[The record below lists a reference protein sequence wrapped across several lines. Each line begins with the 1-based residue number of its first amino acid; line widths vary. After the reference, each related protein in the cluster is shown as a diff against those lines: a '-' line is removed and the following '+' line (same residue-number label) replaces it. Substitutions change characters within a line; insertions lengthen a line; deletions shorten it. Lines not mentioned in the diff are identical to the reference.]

1 MIERFETW
9 GRSHAVTPAGWAH
22 PADEAEVCDVV
33 RGAAAA
39 GRTVRVVGGGHSWSD
54 GVVTDGVILRLDRL
68 DQLVAVDEQRGLA
81 TAQAGMRLRAFNDAL
96 AARGW
101 ALAVVGS
108 IDQQSLAG
116 LLATGTHGSSLVH
129 GNLSSFIVAM
139 RIVTA
144 SGEVLVLDEGD
155 PRLPAARVSLGALGV
170 VTEVTLRVER
180 AFQVAETTTPVSFE
194 AGVAALATLAGE
206 SEWAKLWW
214 LPHTDTALIFRGER
228 CVSPA
233 TYSARRRA
241 VDERVI
247 NAQVFRWVLAL
258 GSAVPALIP
267 ALNRLVAAIHFRAG
281 RVVGRSDLV
290 LSLAMPPVHRE
301 SEWAIPVA
309 HAVEAIRRLRAAI
322 DTQGLRVNFI
332 VEARY
337 VKGDANW
344 MSPAYERDSIQ
355 FGAYV
360 GGSPDREAFFA
371 AAAAI
376 AADYGGRPHWGKEGA
391 FDAAL
396 IRRVYPQAAAFAAL
410 VRQLDPTGVFRNR
423 FVERVIGE
431 P

>member
-1 MIERFETW
+1 VTERFETW
-9 GRSHAVTPAGWAH
+9 GKSYAVTPGGWAH
-22 PADEAEVCDVV
+22 PADEAEVCAVV
-33 RGAAAA
+33 RDAAAA
-39 GRTVRVVGGGHSWSD
+39 GRGVRVVGGGHSWSD
-54 GVVTDGVILRLDRL
+54 GVVTDGVIVRLDRL
-68 DQLVAVDEQRGLA
+68 DQLVALDEQRGLA
-81 TAQAGMRLRAFNDAL
+81 TAQGGMRLRAFDDAL

-101 ALAVVGS
+101 ALSIVGS

-139 RIVTA
+139 RIVAA

-180 AFQVAETTTPVSFE
+180 AFRIAETTTPVSFE
-194 AGVAALATLAGE
+194 AGVAALTTLARDA
-206 SEWAKLWW
+206 EWAKLWW

-228 CVSPA
+228 SDAPA
-233 TYSARRRA
+233 TYDARRRTL
-241 VDERVI
+241 DERVV
-247 NAQVFRWVLAL
+247 NAHVFRWILAL
-258 GSAVPALIP
+258 GSAVPAWIP
-267 ALNRLVAAIHFRAG
+267 ALNRIVAAVHFRAN
-281 RVVGRSDLV
+281 RVIGRSDHV

-301 SEWAIPVA
+301 SEWAIPVE
-309 HAVEAIRRLRAAI
+309 HAAAAFRRLREAI

-332 VEARY
+332 VELRF
-337 VKGDANW
+337 VKADANW
-344 MSPAYERDSIQ
+344 MSPAYGRDSVQ

-360 GGSPDREAFFA
+360 GGSPDRAAFFA

-396 IRRVYPQAAAFAAL
+396 VRRVYPQAGAFAAL
-410 VRQLDPTGVFRNR
+410 VREVDPAGVFRNG
-423 FVERVIGE
+423 FVGRVIGE